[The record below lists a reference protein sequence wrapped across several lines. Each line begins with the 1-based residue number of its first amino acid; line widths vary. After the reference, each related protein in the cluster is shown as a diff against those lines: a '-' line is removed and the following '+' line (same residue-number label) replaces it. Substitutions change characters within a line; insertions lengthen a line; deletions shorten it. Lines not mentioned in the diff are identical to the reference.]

1 MMEVKPSVCTMKKA
15 QSILVN
21 MFFQVKVHDTEAGQ
35 CVNADVRDLLQEC
48 IWAECVPWMIV
59 AEILSET
66 QAACRRR
73 LYDTSVSC

>member
-48 IWAECVPWMIV
+48 IWAEGVC
-59 AEILSET
+59 ALNDSS
-66 QAACRRR
+66 R
-73 LYDTSVSC
+73 DTIRNTGCL